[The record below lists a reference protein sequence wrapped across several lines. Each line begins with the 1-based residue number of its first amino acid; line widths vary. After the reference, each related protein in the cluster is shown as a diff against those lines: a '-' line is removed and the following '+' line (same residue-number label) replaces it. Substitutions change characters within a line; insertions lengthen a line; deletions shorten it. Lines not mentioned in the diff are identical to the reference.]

1 MVESLLNK
9 FVGVG
14 SWKVTPGLLF
24 SCNFHQIFK
33 NTYVVENLET
43 KTSENEVL
51 VKDFFRE
58 WEHYLVAYNG
68 NSWG

>member
-51 VKDFFRE
+51 V
-58 WEHYLVAYNG
+58 
-68 NSWG
+68 